1 MGKQSRARVL
11 ADHQAMAIARN
22 IRVSPRKLNL
32 VAQQIRGKKVERALN
47 VLTFSQKRI
56 AGVVKKALQSAI
68 ANAEN
73 NHDLDVDDLVVKEA
87 SVGKN
92 LVMKRFHARARGNAG
107 GIEKF
112 FSQLTIIVEEK
123 REVEAHAAPK
133 AKDDAK
139 TATPAKGKTAGNKA
153 AAKKTS
159 GKAPAK
165 KPAAKKAK
173 KETA

>member
-11 ADHQAMAIARN
+11 GDHQAMAIARN

-32 VAQQIRGKKVERALN
+32 VAQQIRGKKVDRALN
-47 VLTFSQKRI
+47 ELTFSPKRI
-56 AGVVKKALQSAI
+56 AGVVKKALQSAV

-73 NHDLDVDDLVVKEA
+73 NHDLDVDDLVVAQA

-112 FSQLTIIVEEK
+112 FSQITIVVEEK
-123 REVEAHAAPK
+123 REEAKEEAK
-133 AKDDAK
+133 A
-139 TATPAKGKTAGNKA
+139 PAKGKP

-173 KETA
+173 KEAA

>member
-1 MGKQSRARVL
+1 MGKESRARVL
-11 ADHQAMAIARN
+11 KDHQAMAVARN

-32 VAQQIRGKKVERALN
+32 VAQQIRGKKVDRALN
-47 VLTFSQKRI
+47 ELTFSQKRI
-56 AGVVKKALQSAI
+56 ASVVKKTLQSAI

-73 NHDLDVDDLVVKEA
+73 NHDLDVDDLVVAEA

-112 FSQLTIIVEEK
+112 FSQITIVVEEK
-123 REVEAHAAPK
+123 REEKTEEAKAPAASKK
-133 AKDDAK
+133 AG
-139 TATPAKGKTAGNKA
+139 GKS

-173 KETA
+173 KEAA

>member
-1 MGKQSRARVL
+1 MGKESRARVL
-11 ADHQAMAIARN
+11 KGHQAMAVARN

-32 VAQQIRGKKVERALN
+32 VAQQIRGQKVDRALN

-56 AGVVKKALQSAI
+56 AGVVKKTLQSAI

-73 NHDLDVDDLVVKEA
+73 NHDLDVDDLVVAEA

-112 FSQLTIIVEEK
+112 FSQITIVVEEK
-123 REVEAHAAPK
+123 REEKKEEAK
-133 AKDDAK
+133 
-139 TATPAKGKTAGNKA
+139 PAKGKTK
-153 AAKKTS
+153 
-159 GKAPAK
+159 GKAKTGSKSPAK

-173 KETA
+173 KEAA